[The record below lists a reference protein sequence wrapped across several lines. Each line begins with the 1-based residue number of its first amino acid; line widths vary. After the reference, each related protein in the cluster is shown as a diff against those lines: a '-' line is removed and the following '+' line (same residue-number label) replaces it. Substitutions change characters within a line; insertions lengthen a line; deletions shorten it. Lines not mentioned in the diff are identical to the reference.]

1 MNRSGK
7 SCCEEEHMK
16 DIEELIREAE
26 KALQNAFEQIDE
38 NETARTRQVLDLFRK
53 EGVSYRHF
61 APTTGYGYDD
71 IGRDT
76 LERIYAGIFH
86 TEAALM
92 RPHVASGTAA
102 LSLTLFGM
110 TKPGDKIVSAT
121 GMPYDTLL
129 GVIGTG
135 NSTQPG
141 SLKEMGIGFESVEL
155 KDGSIDVEAV
165 DRAITTDTS
174 LVIAQRSRG
183 YAWRPSLYPE
193 QFAELADM
201 IHSRHPGV
209 ALMVDNCYGEFVC
222 GDEPTDYGA
231 DLCVGSLIKNPGGG
245 IAPTGG
251 YVAGKKDMVERI
263 AGRLTAPGLG
273 RELGS
278 YAASYRPF
286 YQGLFMAPHTVA
298 QALKTAL
305 LASRLFENLGLE
317 TSPSSA
323 ERRADIIQAI
333 KMQSPERLVAFCQGI
348 QTASPVDSMAMPE
361 PWDMPGYDDQVVMA
375 AGTFVAGA
383 SIELSAD
390 GPIRPPY
397 TAFMQGGLTYTH
409 GKIALAEALKRMIS
423 TGALKVP

>member
-1 MNRSGK
+1 MFEGIDLN
-7 SCCEEEHMK
+7 
-16 DIEELIREAE
+16 EA
-26 KALQNAFEQIDE
+26 
-38 NETARTRQVLDLFRK
+38 ARTRQILDSFRQH
-53 EGVSYRHF
+53 GVSYRHF

-76 LERIYAGIFH
+76 LERIYADVFH

-92 RPHVASGTAA
+92 RPHISSGTAA

-110 TKPGDKIVSAT
+110 TRPGEKIVSAT
-121 GMPYDTLL
+121 GMPYDTLQ
-129 GVIGTG
+129 GVIGISG
-135 NSTQPG
+135 EKQSG
-141 SLKEMGIGFESVEL
+141 SLKEMGISFECVEL
-155 KDGSIDVEAV
+155 RDGRIDTDAV
-165 DRAITTDTS
+165 DKAITPETS

-183 YAWRPSLYPE
+183 YAWRPSLFPNE
-193 QFAELADM
+193 FRELADM
-201 IHSRHPGV
+201 VHSRHPGV
-209 ALMVDNCYGEFVC
+209 TLMVDNCYGEFVC
-222 GDEPTDYGA
+222 KDEPSDYGA

-251 YVAGKKDMVERI
+251 YITGKKEMIERI

-273 RELGS
+273 REIGS
-278 YAASYRPF
+278 YEASYRPF

-305 LASRLFENLGLE
+305 LASRIFEILGME
-317 TSPSSA
+317 TSPASD
-323 ERRADIIQAI
+323 ETRADIIQAI
-333 KMQSPERLVAFCQGI
+333 KMQTPERLVAFCQGI

-397 TAFMQGGLTYTH
+397 TAFMQGGLTYIH
-409 GKIALAEALKRMIS
+409 GRIALEEALKRMVE
-423 TGALKVP
+423 TGALVLPES

>member
-1 MNRSGK
+1 MNSIEQMIIK
-7 SCCEEEHMK
+7 AEEELK
-16 DIEELIREAE
+16 DSFA
-26 KALQNAFEQIDE
+26 QIDRVE
-38 NETARTRQVLDLFRK
+38 MIRTKQVLDVFRA
-53 EGVSYRHF
+53 ENVSYRHF
-61 APTTGYGYDD
+61 APSTGYGYDD

-102 LSLTLFGM
+102 LSLTLFGL
-110 TKPGDKIVSAT
+110 TKPGEKIVSAT

-135 NSTQPG
+135 NCNQPG
-141 SLKEMGIGFESVEL
+141 SLKEMGVEFESVEL
-155 KDGSIDVEAV
+155 KNGRIDVQSVEN
-165 DRAITTDTS
+165 AITDHTT

-183 YAWRPSLYPE
+183 YAWRPSLFPE
-193 QFAELADM
+193 AFEELADM

-209 ALMVDNCYGEFVC
+209 TLMVDNCYGEFVC
-222 GDEPTDYGA
+222 KDEPTDHGA
-231 DLCVGSLIKNPGGG
+231 DICVGSLIKNPGGG

-251 YVAGKKDMVERI
+251 YIVGSLEKVERI

-305 LASRLFENLGLE
+305 LASRLFDNLGFE
-317 TSPSSA
+317 TSPSSK
-323 ERRADIIQAI
+323 ETRADIIQAI
-333 KMQSPERLVAFCQGI
+333 KMQTPERLVAFCQGI

-397 TAFMQGGLTYTH
+397 TAFMQGGLTYSH
-409 GKIALAEALKRMIS
+409 GRIALSEALRRMME
-423 TGALKVP
+423 TGALKAP

>member
-1 MNRSGK
+1 MNRIEEMILK
-7 SCCEEEHMK
+7 AEEELK
-16 DIEELIREAE
+16 ESFAR
-26 KALQNAFEQIDE
+26 IDE
-38 NETARTRQVLDLFRK
+38 NEMNRTKQVLDLFRQ

-61 APTTGYGYDD
+61 APSTGYGYDD

-102 LSLTLFGM
+102 LSLTLFGL
-110 TKPGDKIVSAT
+110 TKPGEKIVSAT

-135 NSTQPG
+135 KGSQPG
-141 SLKEMGIGFESVEL
+141 SLKEMGVSFECVEL
-155 KDGSIDVEAV
+155 KDGKIDVPAV
-165 DRAITTDTS
+165 EKAITKDTS

-183 YAWRPSLYPE
+183 YAWRPSLFPE
-193 QFAELADM
+193 EFAELADM

-209 ALMVDNCYGEFVC
+209 TLMVDNCYGEFVC
-222 GDEPTDYGA
+222 KDEPTDYGA
-231 DLCVGSLIKNPGGG
+231 DICVGSLIKNPGGG

-251 YVAGKKDMVERI
+251 YVAGKYDKVERI

-305 LASRLFENLGLE
+305 LASRLFDNLGFE
-317 TSPSSA
+317 TSPSSK
-323 ERRADIIQAI
+323 EQRADIIQAI
-333 KMQSPERLVAFCQGI
+333 KMETPERLVAFCQGI

-390 GPIRPPY
+390 GPIRAPY
-397 TAFMQGGLTYTH
+397 TAFMQGGLTYVH
-409 GKIALAEALKRMIS
+409 GRIALSEALRRMME
-423 TGALKVP
+423 TGALKMP

>member
-1 MNRSGK
+1 MDVNEFIQK
-7 SCCEEEHMK
+7 MVCTAEEELK
-16 DIEELIREAE
+16 EQFQETEKIEEIRTCEI
-26 KALQNAFEQIDE
+26 LNA
-38 NETARTRQVLDLFRK
+38 FRK

-76 LERIYAGIFH
+76 LERIYAGIFN
-86 TEAALM
+86 TEAAII
-92 RPHVASGTAA
+92 RPHIASGTAA

-110 TKPGDKIVSAT
+110 TKPGDRILSAT

-129 GVIGTG
+129 GVLGI
-135 NSTQPG
+135 NKQPAAG
-141 SLKEMGIGFESVEL
+141 SLKEMGVEFDCVDL
-155 KDGSIDVEAV
+155 RNGRIDIEAV
-165 DRAITTDTS
+165 ERKISKNTT

-183 YAWRPSLYPE
+183 YAWRPSLMPE
-193 QFAELADM
+193 DFRELAEM

-209 ALMVDNCYGEFVC
+209 ALMVDNCYGEFVREK
-222 GDEPTDYGA
+222 EPTEYGA

-251 YVAGKKDMVERI
+251 YIAGRKEYIERI
-263 AGRLTAPGLG
+263 AARLTAPGLG

-278 YAASYRPF
+278 YEATYRPY

-298 QALKTAL
+298 QALKTAML
-305 LASRLFENLGLE
+305 TARVFENLGFA
-317 TSPSSA
+317 TTPPA
-323 ERRADIIQAI
+323 FQRRADIIQAVRLE
-333 KMQSPERLVAFCQGI
+333 SPERLIAFCQGL
-348 QTASPVDSMAMPE
+348 QAASPVDSMAEPQ
-361 PWDMPGYDDQVVMA
+361 PWDMPGYDDPVVMA

-397 TAFMQGGLTYTH
+397 IAYMQGGLTYMH
-409 GKIALAEALKRMIS
+409 GKIAISEVLRHMIDKQCLFIDNKR
-423 TGALKVP
+423 

>member
-1 MNRSGK
+1 MKEIEQLIASA
-7 SCCEEEHMK
+7 EEELK
-16 DIEELIREAE
+16 ESFARIDANEEV
-26 KALQNAFEQIDE
+26 
-38 NETARTRQVLDLFRK
+38 RTRRILDSFRRH
-53 EGVSYRHF
+53 GVSYRHF
-61 APTTGYGYDD
+61 APSTGYGYDD

-76 LERIYAGIFH
+76 LEKIFADVFH

-102 LSLTLFGM
+102 LSLTLFGL
-110 TKPGDKIVSAT
+110 TRPGERILSAT

-135 NSTQPG
+135 ADTPPG
-141 SLKEMGIGFESVEL
+141 SLKEMGVGFDCVEL
-155 KDGSIDVEAV
+155 KDGRIDTEAV
-165 DRAITTDTS
+165 ESALTERTT

-183 YAWRPSLYPE
+183 YAWRPSLFPE
-193 QFAELADM
+193 DFRELADLL
-201 IHSRHPGV
+201 HTRHPGV
-209 ALMVDNCYGEFVC
+209 ALMVDNCYGEFVREN
-222 GDEPTDYGA
+222 EPTDCGA
-231 DLCVGSLIKNPGGG
+231 DVCVGSLIKNPGGG

-251 YVAGKKDMVERI
+251 YVAGKAALVERV
-263 AGRLTAPGLG
+263 ACRLTAPGLG

-305 LASRLFENLGLE
+305 LTSRVFENLGIE
-317 TSPSSA
+317 TSPAST
-323 ERRADIIQAI
+323 ETRADIIQAV
-333 KMQSPERLVAFCQGI
+333 KMGTPERLVAFCQGL
-348 QTASPVDSMAMPE
+348 QTASPVDSMALPE
-361 PWDMPGYDDQVVMA
+361 PWDMPGYEDPVVMA

-397 TAFMQGGLTYTH
+397 TAYMQGGLTYTH
-409 GKIALAEALKRMIS
+409 GKIALTEALERMEK
-423 TGALKVP
+423 TGAMTFRQP

>member
-1 MNRSGK
+1 MNSIEQMIIK
-7 SCCEEEHMK
+7 AEEELK
-16 DIEELIREAE
+16 DSFA
-26 KALQNAFEQIDE
+26 QIDRVE
-38 NETARTRQVLDLFRK
+38 MIRTKQVLDVFRA
-53 EGVSYRHF
+53 ENVSYRHF
-61 APTTGYGYDD
+61 APSTGYGYDD

-102 LSLTLFGM
+102 LSLTLFGL
-110 TKPGDKIVSAT
+110 TKPGEKIVSAT

-135 NSTQPG
+135 NCNQPG
-141 SLKEMGIGFESVEL
+141 SLKEMGVEFESVEL
-155 KDGSIDVEAV
+155 KNGRIDVQSVEN
-165 DRAITTDTS
+165 AITDHTT

-183 YAWRPSLYPE
+183 YAWRPSLFPE
-193 QFAELADM
+193 AFEELADM

-209 ALMVDNCYGEFVC
+209 TLMVDNGYGEFVC
-222 GDEPTDYGA
+222 KDEPTDHGA
-231 DLCVGSLIKNPGGG
+231 DICVGSLIKNPGGG

-251 YVAGKKDMVERI
+251 YIVGSLEKVERI

-305 LASRLFENLGLE
+305 LASRLFDNLGFE
-317 TSPSSA
+317 TSPSST
-323 ERRADIIQAI
+323 ETRADIIQAI
-333 KMQSPERLVAFCQGI
+333 KMQTPERLVAFCQGI

-397 TAFMQGGLTYTH
+397 TAFMQGGLTYSH
-409 GKIALAEALKRMIS
+409 GRIALSEALRRMME
-423 TGALKVP
+423 TGALKAL

>member
-1 MNRSGK
+1 MERI
-7 SCCEEEHMK
+7 K
-16 DIEELIREAE
+16 DIVKTAESELKAVFSLIDDNEAV
-26 KALQNAFEQIDE
+26 
-38 NETARTRQVLDLFRK
+38 RTRQILDSFRK
-53 EGVSYRHF
+53 NGVSYRHF

-76 LERIYAGIFH
+76 LERIYSDIFH

-92 RPHVASGTAA
+92 RPHISSGTAA

-110 TKPGDKIVSAT
+110 TRPGEKIVSAT
-121 GMPYDTLL
+121 GMPYDTLQ
-129 GVIGTG
+129 GIIGTG
-135 NSTQPG
+135 GETRDG
-141 SLKEMGIGFESVEL
+141 SLKEMGVSFECVEL
-155 KDGSIDVEAV
+155 KDGRIDTDAVEK
-165 DRAITTDTS
+165 AITPETS

-183 YAWRPSLYPE
+183 YAWRPSLFPYE
-193 QFAELADM
+193 FEKLAEM

-222 GDEPTDYGA
+222 RDEPTDYGA

-251 YVAGKKDMVERI
+251 YIAGKRVMIERI

-273 RELGS
+273 REIGS
-278 YAASYRPF
+278 YEASYRPF

-305 LASRLFENLGLE
+305 LASRIFEMFGME
-317 TSPSSA
+317 TSPASS
-323 ERRADIIQAI
+323 EKRADIIQAI
-333 KMQSPERLVAFCQGI
+333 KMQTPERLVAFCQGI

-361 PWDMPGYDDQVVMA
+361 PWDMPGYEDKVVMA

-397 TAFMQGGLTYTH
+397 TAFMQGGLTYIH
-409 GKIALAEALKRMIS
+409 GRIALEEALRRMAE
-423 TGALKVP
+423 TGALSLPEY